1 MEMWQIKR
9 VRRLLDLTQEEMAYL
24 LGTSACT
31 VLRYE
36 RGVTRPDPHLLE
48 LLQILTRV
56 AEDPQRARQIFD
68 LIRRETERSL
78 ILWHVLDAVYHGRRL
93 GLA

>member
-1 MEMWQIKR
+1 MEIWQIKR

-36 RGVTRPDPHLLE
+36 RGSTRPDAHVVE

-56 AEDPQRARQIFD
+56 AEDAQRVRQIQE
-68 LIRRETERSL
+68 LLRREVERSL
-78 ILWHVLDAVYHGRRL
+78 VLWYVLDTVYCGRRV
-93 GLA
+93 GPT

>member
-48 LLQILTRV
+48 
-56 AEDPQRARQIFD
+56 
-68 LIRRETERSL
+68 
-78 ILWHVLDAVYHGRRL
+78 
-93 GLA
+93 